1 MKANKKI
8 IITINTDG
16 NAKIAAYCL
25 TTDSWQDHLFFMK
38 DAERFLASSNIRAA
52 NRSLRA
58 ALLFLFA
65 HFEGVVD
72 YVILENKLP
81 SGQYD
86 RLCDK
91 TKVIREHLPSGK
103 RLPYLNIRLG
113 KAIRDI
119 LVHPGIEKA
128 LAEDAVKDETTVY
141 SDLTLKSITDLSSM
155 IANWLDSVC
164 RFYNTQRFTDTK
176 NMAREWADIFGD
188 KSETT
193 EV

>member
-1 MKANKKI
+1 MKPNKKI
-8 IITINTDG
+8 IITIHAEGNTE
-16 NAKIAAYCL
+16 IAAYCL
-25 TTDSWQDHLFFMK
+25 TTDSWQDHKFFTA

-58 ALLFLFA
+58 SLLFLFA

-72 YVILENKLP
+72 QVILEHKLQV
-81 SGQYD
+81 GQYD

-91 TKVIREHLPSGK
+91 TKVIRDHLPRGK
-103 RLPYLNIRLG
+103 RLPYLNVRLG

-141 SDLTLKSITDLSSM
+141 SDLTLESITDLSSM

-176 NMAREWADIFGD
+176 NMTKELADILGD